1 MKHTKDVID
10 DKGIPGFKEFA
21 DFSAGLISGQAKKV
35 IDPPNT
41 KSPSS
46 NRPPMILA
54 PKKKDKAEQSIYRQ
68 IIYSK

>member
-10 DKGIPGFKEFA
+10 DKGIPGFKGFA

-35 IDPPNT
+35 IEPPNT

-54 PKKKDKAEQSIYRQ
+54 PKKK
-68 IIYSK
+68 